1 MKRIVGLLALL
12 LGGGAAMAQLRNPLE
27 TVERGVQNRANS
39 RVNQGVNKG
48 IGKADNAVFGKKKK
62 DKPTSTP
69 TQPRDNADNNVPD
82 DVPNVPMRN
91 ERSALSRTY
100 GAFDFLPAEKLLV
113 NEDFIDKPLGDFPA
127 GWNTN
132 SSGEIVTI
140 KGVAGHWLTLG
151 KQGVFLPEFIT
162 DLPDHFTLQ
171 FDLACSNLFSPA
183 SSGWQTAFAALKK
196 PTRDYTQWSIGSSGE
211 NGVSFTLHPIDEAGK
226 QGSSTIQV
234 TDKGQPLVQ
243 NESGVASF
251 FAKGRNLVNVSIWR
265 QGERLRVYVNEEKVW
280 DLPRA
285 FQPRTDY
292 NALVFSRGASTRDG
306 DNYYISN
313 LRLAV
318 GDSELRKKLLDKGK
332 FSTWGIL
339 FGLDSDKIRPASYGV
354 LKEVASILTENP
366 RLDLQIIGYTDN
378 EADEQPSLALSKRRA
393 EAVRATLI
401 TDFGIAENRLTAT
414 GRGNEKPTESNKTPE
429 GRANN
434 RRIEFVA
441 VK

>member
-1 MKRIVGLLALL
+1 MLGLGTAQ
-12 LGGGAAMAQLRNPLE
+12 AQLRNPVE
-27 TVERGVQNRANS
+27 AVERGVQNKANT
-39 RVNQGVNKG
+39 RINQGVNKG
-48 IGKADNAVFGKKKK
+48 VGKADDAVFGKKKK
-62 DKPTSTP
+62 DKPASSSTP
-69 TQPRDNADNNVPD
+69 ARTNGSDNNVPD
-82 DVPNVPMRN
+82 DEPVAAPTRA

-100 GAFDFLPAEKLLV
+100 GAFDFVPAEKLIV
-113 NEDFIDKPLGDFPA
+113 SDDFMDKALGDFPT

-151 KQGVFLPEFIT
+151 KQGVFLPEFID

-171 FDLACSNLFSPA
+171 FDLACSNLFTPT
-183 SSGWQTAFAALKK
+183 SSGWQTTIAALKK
-196 PTRDYTQWSIGSSGE
+196 PTRDYTQWSFGNNGE
-211 NGVSFTLHPIDEAGK
+211 NGIAFTLHPIDEAGK
-226 QGSSTIQV
+226 QGSSSIRV
-234 TDKGQPLVQ
+234 VDKEQALVQ

-251 FAKGRNLVNVSIWR
+251 FAKGRNLVNVSVWR
-265 QGERLRVYVNEEKVW
+265 QAERLRVYVNEEKVW

-285 FQPRTDY
+285 FQPRTNY
-292 NALVFSRGASTRDG
+292 NALVFSRGASGRDG

-318 GDSELRKKLLDKGK
+318 GEPELRKRLLDKGK

-339 FGLDSDKIRPASYGV
+339 FGLDSDKIRPASYGI
-354 LKEVASILTENP
+354 LKEVASVLTENP

-378 EADEQPSLALSKRRA
+378 EANERQSLAFSKRRA

-401 TDFGIAENRLTAT
+401 SDFGIAPDRLTAD
-414 GRGNEKPTESNKTPE
+414 GRGSDKPAESNKTPT

-434 RRIEFVA
+434 RRIEFV
-441 VK
+441 VMR